1 MCLTTRSIKMSRG
14 RFRCYFFFVGWDC
27 LSLGLHVSV
36 WCPNIEIHLPFGFIR
51 IGWESVAHMYLK
63 ETKEETQMGSIDG
76 AIKHAVRRAVIMTV
90 TIGVLSIIAATALV
104 WWLMR

>member
-1 MCLTTRSIKMSRG
+1 MSRA

-36 WCPNIEIHLPFGFIR
+36 WCPNVEIHLPFGFVR
-51 IGWESVAHMYLK
+51 VGWESVAHVCVKGIK
-63 ETKEETQMGSIDG
+63 EVQQMGDIDG
-76 AIKHAVRRAVIMTV
+76 AIKREVRKAVIKAMV
-90 TIGVLSIIAATALV
+90 VVCSIAALGSAIT

>member
-1 MCLTTRSIKMSRG
+1 MCLTTRSVKMSRG

-36 WCPNIEIHLPFGFIR
+36 WCPNVEIHLPFGFVR
-51 IGWESVAHMYLK
+51 VGWESVARVCVKGIK
-63 ETKEETQMGSIDG
+63 EVQQMGDIDG
-76 AIKHAVRRAVIMTV
+76 AIKYAVRRAIIMTV
-90 TIGVLSIIAATALV
+90 TIGVLSIAAATALT